1 MNNILNKI
9 CNDKKIAVE
18 TQKQKV
24 SAKDLQILINNSEE
38 PRGFK
43 KTIDTNFRNNKISI
57 IALKSKKLV
66 HPKVLFVINL
76 IHLKLQKIYCWKCY
90 LYISFN
96 R

>member
-9 CNDKKIAVE
+9 CNDKKIAVKR
-18 TQKQKV
+18 QKQKV
-24 SAKDLQILINNSEE
+24 SVKDLQILINNTEK

-57 IALKSKKLV
+57 IAEIKKLV

-76 IHLKLQKIYCWKCY
+76 IHLKLRKNILMVMLLVYQ
-90 LYISFN
+90 F
-96 R
+96 